1 MAISAR
7 RPVQDLGGN
16 GPHGMS
22 TRTGLERGEKWR
34 TLAASTPGGIMAYD
48 VETPE
53 YLAWKQGRTVQATTE
68 REALERRVREAEA
81 ALEEAIEALESWDRA
96 STEE

>member
-1 MAISAR
+1 
-7 RPVQDLGGN
+7 
-16 GPHGMS
+16 
-22 TRTGLERGEKWR
+22 
-34 TLAASTPGGIMAYD
+34 MAYD